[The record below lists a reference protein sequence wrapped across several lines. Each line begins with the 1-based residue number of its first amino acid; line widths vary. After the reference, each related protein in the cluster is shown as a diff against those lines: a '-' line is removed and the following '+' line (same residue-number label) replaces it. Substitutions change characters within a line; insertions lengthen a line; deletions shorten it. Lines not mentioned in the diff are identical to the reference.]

1 MFSLILAGNGA
12 KPNFVLYCLYHTGI
26 GLGRVEPL
34 VWNCECRENS
44 GIIKRLGWRWVF
56 SSSGQTTSFGPPGIQ
71 TAFHALFSLFF
82 PDDCR
87 VCGRPLQA
95 PTRIPLCR
103 ECLLPP
109 EPFRAE
115 YFCASCRTPFLNA
128 FPLDS
133 KGRCGLCR
141 QSLRGF
147 DAAYC
152 FGSYEGLLRD
162 WIHLYKYGRVKTM
175 GRPLGELLAAALPG
189 DERFDAVVSVPLHW
203 RRRWQR
209 GFNQSE
215 LLARGIARR
224 RGVPVMAALRRVRH
238 TATQTGLSN
247 TSRRRNVTGAFEVRH
262 RQPVAGQRI
271 LLIDD
276 VMTTGSTVAACAAT
290 LRRAG
295 AIRIVVLTVARADRR
310 VPAVPTRTTDFPP
323 EESVRNGQ

>member
-1 MFSLILAGNGA
+1 MFSLILAGNGG
-12 KPNFVLYCLYHTGI
+12 KPSLVLYCLYQTGI
-26 GLGRVEPL
+26 CLGLVELLYGELWGPR
-34 VWNCECRENS
+34 NY
-44 GIIKRLGWRWVF
+44 GIVNTLGWRWVF
-56 SSSGQTTSFGPPGIQ
+56 SSSGQTTSFGPPGVQ
-71 TAFHALFSLFF
+71 TAFHAFFSLFF

-95 PTRIPLCR
+95 VTRIPLCR

-133 KGRCGLCR
+133 EGRCALCR
-141 QSLRGF
+141 QDLRGF

-152 FGSYEGLLRD
+152 FGSYQGLLRE
-162 WIHLYKYGRVKTM
+162 WLHLYKYGRVKTM
-175 GRPLGELLAAALPG
+175 GRLLDELLSAALPR
-189 DERFDAVVSVPLHW
+189 DERFDAIVPVPLHW

-215 LLARGIARR
+215 LLASGIARR
-224 RGVPVMAALRRVRH
+224 SGVPVIAALRRVRH

-247 TSRRRNVTGAFEVRH
+247 TSRRRNVAGAFEVR
-262 RQPVAGQRI
+262 RRRPVAGKRI

-276 VMTTGSTVAACAAT
+276 VMTTGSTVASCAAA

-295 AIRIVVLTVARADRR
+295 ALRIVVLTVARADRR
-310 VPAVPTRTTDFPP
+310 VPAVPTRPADFPS

>member
-1 MFSLILAGNGA
+1 MPPKL
-12 KPNFVLYCLYHTGI
+12 
-26 GLGRVEPL
+26 R
-34 VWNCECRENS
+34 
-44 GIIKRLGWRWVF
+44 IITELGWRWVF
-56 SSSGQTTSFGPPGIQ
+56 SSSGQTTSFGPPGVQ
-71 TAFHALFSLFF
+71 SAFHALFSLFF

-87 VCGRPLQA
+87 VCGRPLQDV
-95 PTRIPLCR
+95 TRIPLCR

-133 KGRCGLCR
+133 QGRCALCR
-141 QSLRGF
+141 QGLRGF

-152 FGSYEGLLRD
+152 FGSYEGLLRE

-175 GRPLGELLAAALPG
+175 RRPLGELLAAALPR
-189 DERFDAVVSVPLHW
+189 DERFDAVVPVPLHW
-203 RRRWQR
+203 RRRWRR

-215 LLARGIARR
+215 LLARAIARS
-224 RGVPVMAALRRVRH
+224 RGVPVIAALRRVRH

-247 TSRRRNVTGAFEVRH
+247 TSRRRNVAGAFQVRL
-262 RQPVAGQRI
+262 PVAGKRI

-276 VMTTGSTVAACAAT
+276 VMTTGSTVAACAGA

-295 AIRIVVLTVARADRR
+295 ALRIVVLTVARADRR
-310 VPAVPTRTTDFPP
+310 VPAVPTRPADLPP
-323 EESVRNGQ
+323 EETVPHGQ

>member
-12 KPNFVLYCLYHTGI
+12 KPSFVLYCLYHTGI

-133 KGRCGLCR
+133 KGRCALCR

-276 VMTTGSTVAACAAT
+276 VMTTGSTVAACAAA